1 MGLSIRNPRVEQ
13 LAREISAMSGEN
25 ITRVILHALE
35 NQMERLRGCRS
46 YPDIAEEIL
55 KISRR
60 CSAIP
65 DRDNR
70 SPDDILGYN
79 QAGVNEPW

>member
-1 MGLSIRNPRVEQ
+1 MSIRNPRVEQ

-25 ITRVILHALE
+25 ITQVILHALE
-35 NQMERLRGCRS
+35 NQMERLRGRRK
-46 YPDIAEEIL
+46 YPDIAEEIR
-55 KISRR
+55 KISHR

-65 DRDNR
+65 DRDER

-79 QAGVNEPW
+79 QVGVNEPW